1 MAEHIREYWAIA
13 YVDEADAN
21 AKLKKENQK
30 LEAKIVMLEAEIS
43 RLEKLLER
51 KKNLRKD
58 WIEAIV
64 REVYK

>member
-1 MAEHIREYWAIA
+1 MSEHIREYWARA

-30 LEAKIVMLEAEIS
+30 LEAKIVILEAEIS

-51 KKNLRKD
+51 KKNLQKD
-58 WIEAIV
+58 WIEAV
-64 REVYK
+64 ARESYK